1 MKNQKPSQNG
11 LKRQKLTAS
20 HRFIDDPANVS
31 PYRIKLALRSIQPIR
46 PPAERYRFK
55 DYSNF
60 SGFLLAF

>member
-46 PPAERYRFK
+46 PPAKRYRF
-55 DYSNF
+55 
-60 SGFLLAF
+60 